1 MSTNP
6 FGEVPVLPVAIP
18 LGVALFVLLIA
29 VLARRKKLTWARA
42 VTALVV
48 AVYAAGIFAN
58 TIFPIYLTP
67 VDSGEPSTP
76 KLALVPFYD
85 YEVDDALMNIA
96 VFAPLGVLI
105 PLLVRR
111 ASWAKVVLIA
121 VSISL
126 GIEFLQLAAQAF
138 FAGGHIADVNDLMW
152 NTVGGIV
159 GYGVYLVAL
168 RIPGLSAL
176 VRLFRW
182 HESPASDSAL
192 GAPGVGGPTPS
203 RSPAKTDAS

>member
-18 LGVALFVLLIA
+18 LGALLFVLLIA
-29 VLARRKKLTWARA
+29 VLARLKKLTWARA
-42 VTALVV
+42 VTAAVA

-58 TIFPIYLTP
+58 TIFPIYLSA
-67 VDSGEPSTP
+67 VDSGEQWTP

-96 VFAPLGVLI
+96 VFVPLGVLI
-105 PLLVRR
+105 PLLMRR
-111 ASWAKVVLIA
+111 PSWVKVVLTA
-121 VSISL
+121 VSVSL
-126 GIEFLQLAAQAF
+126 GIELAQLAAQAF

-152 NTVGGIV
+152 NIVGGVV
-159 GYGVYLVAL
+159 GYAVYLLAL
-168 RIPGLSAL
+168 RIRGLSAL

-182 HESPASDSAL
+182 HDDSSAPAA
-192 GAPGVGGPTPS
+192 
-203 RSPAKTDAS
+203 